1 MDTDKQRTGIN
12 KKRRY
17 LNVSKPQI
25 QIDNNEIKSR
35 NNSIKF
41 KLRQLL
47 MSNKNVDIK
56 FIAHDAFL
64 E

>member
-17 LNVSKPQI
+17 FNVSKPQI